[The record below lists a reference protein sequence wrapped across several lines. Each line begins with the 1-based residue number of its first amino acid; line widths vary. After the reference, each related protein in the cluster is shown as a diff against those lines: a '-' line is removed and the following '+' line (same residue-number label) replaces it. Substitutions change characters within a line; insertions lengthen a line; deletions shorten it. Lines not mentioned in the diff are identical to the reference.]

1 MKQNNL
7 KYGSS
12 FYIIME
18 NKKFGECENNNNR
31 NSYKSNIILI
41 HKVIQLLE
49 NIKKSDINMI

>member
-18 NKKFGECENNNNR
+18 NKKFGECEDNNR
-31 NSYKSNIILI
+31 NSHKSNIILI

-49 NIKKSDINMI
+49 NIKKLDINMI

>member
-18 NKKFGECENNNNR
+18 NKKFGECENNNR

-49 NIKKSDINMI
+49 NIKKLDINMI